1 MTKGSLPLENSLQKT
16 QELLKEIEEA
26 FGWTKEQRNQSYA
39 ALRAVLHTLR
49 DRLTV
54 EEAVNFSDGL
64 PLLLKGIFFDGWQV
78 AKVPRKMD
86 QEEFL
91 QEIQQ
96 QFPFSI
102 QGNIQ
107 KVISVVLQSLKKY
120 INEGEIEDILDV
132 LPKDIANMLKPM
144 LT

>member
-1 MTKGSLPLENSLQKT
+1 MTKGSIPLENSLQKT
-16 QELLKEIEEA
+16 QELLKEIEAA

-39 ALRAVLHTLR
+39 ALRAVLHTIR
-49 DRLTV
+49 DRLTI
-54 EEAVNFSDGL
+54 EEAVEFAAGL

-78 AKVPRKMD
+78 SRVPLKMD
-86 QEEFL
+86 KEEFL
-91 QEIQQ
+91 QEILQ
-96 QFPFSI
+96 QFPFSVK
-102 QGNIQ
+102 GNTQ

-120 INEGEIEDILDV
+120 IGEGEFGDVLDV